1 MKNLDLDL
9 TGYLLIPGNIP
20 TNSLYSENVILI
32 CTQNSKSTIGII
44 LNKVIDDITLP
55 TLIEQLCIENPNT
68 YYKDIKNIPIHF
80 GGPEEISRGFVI
92 HTNTKQYSNTIN
104 ITESISL
111 TSSLDILRDM
121 TNGIIPNKLLIAIG
135 MIVFKTSALEAEIAN
150 NTWLIT
156 KATEDLV
163 FVKNPKRQRETIFN
177 SIGFSS
183 SRLSCFCGN
192 S

>member
-9 TGYLLIPGNIP
+9 TGYMLIPGNDQ
-20 TNSLYSENVILI
+20 TNSMYSENIILI

-44 LNKVIDDITLP
+44 LNKVINDITLP
-55 TLIEQLCIENPNT
+55 TLIDQLSIQSIESH
-68 YYKDIKNIPIHF
+68 YKEIKNIPIHF

-92 HTNTKQYSNTIN
+92 HTNIKQYSNTIK
-104 ITESISL
+104 ITDSINL
-111 TSSLDILRDM
+111 TSSIDILRDM
-121 TNGIIPNKLLIAIG
+121 TNGIIPEKLLIAIG
-135 MIVFKTSALEAEIAN
+135 MIVFPTKKLEAEIAN

-156 KATEDLV
+156 KANEDLV
-163 FVKNPKRQRETIFN
+163 FVKNPNKQRETIFN
-177 SIGFSS
+177 AIGFSA

>member
-9 TGYLLIPGNIP
+9 TGYMLIPGNSQS
-20 TNSLYSENVILI
+20 NSMYGENIILI
-32 CTQNSKSTIGII
+32 CTKNSKSTVGII

-55 TLIEQLCIENPNT
+55 TLIEQLSIKNLS
-68 YYKDIKNIPIHF
+68 YYNDIKNIPIHF

-104 ITESISL
+104 VTDSISL
-111 TSSLDILRDM
+111 TSSIDILRDM
-121 TNGIIPNKLLIAIG
+121 TNGIIPQKLLIAIG
-135 MIVFKTSALEAEIAN
+135 ITVFKTQDLEAGIAN

-163 FVKNPKRQRETIFN
+163 FVKNPKKQRETIFN

>member
-1 MKNLDLDL
+1 MKNLDIDL
-9 TGYLLIPGNIP
+9 TGYMLIPGNNQ
-20 TNSLYSENVILI
+20 TNSMYSENIILI
-32 CTQNSKSTIGII
+32 CTKNSKSTIGII

-55 TLIEQLCIENPNT
+55 TLIEQLSIKNVSE

-92 HTNTKQYSNTIN
+92 HTNTKLYSNTIN
-104 ITESISL
+104 ITNSISL
-111 TSSLDILRDM
+111 TSSIDILRDM
-121 TNGIIPNKLLIAIG
+121 TNGIIPHKLLIAIG
-135 MIVFKTSALEAEIAN
+135 MTVFKTHELEAEIAN

-163 FVKNPKRQRETIFN
+163 FVKNPKKQREIIFN